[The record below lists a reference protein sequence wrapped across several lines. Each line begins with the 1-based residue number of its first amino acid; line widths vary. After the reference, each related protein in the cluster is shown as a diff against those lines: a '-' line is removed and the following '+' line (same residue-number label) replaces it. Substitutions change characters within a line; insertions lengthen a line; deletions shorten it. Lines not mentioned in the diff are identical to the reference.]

1 MSPGPRNKR
10 LSPPLMFAF
19 RAAHEEKDARRKV
32 DMRDGAGERV
42 VAPRRVAAR
51 AAITEHGLRRQVLRD
66 LESLMNS
73 IALESTQDLEAYPEV
88 RRSVLNFGC
97 PDISNRTID
106 EARLSEIREEL
117 ETALTTYEPRLVRE
131 TVEVKR
137 DGDVATSELKLRYVV
152 RADLM
157 CTPVNVPVEFF
168 ADVEFDT
175 GSIVVSRL

>member
-1 MSPGPRNKR
+1 MPPAPRNKR

-19 RAAHEEKDARRKV
+19 RAAHEEKDARRKI
-32 DMRDGAGERV
+32 DLRDGAGDRV

-51 AAITEHGLRRQVLRD
+51 TAITEHGLRRQVLRD
-66 LESLMNS
+66 LESLMNAV
-73 IALESTQDLEAYPEV
+73 ALESTQDLSEFPQV
-88 RRSVLNFGC
+88 RKSVLNFGC

-117 ETALTTYEPRLVRE
+117 QTALTTYEPRLVRE
-131 TVEVKR
+131 TVAVTR
-137 DGDVATSELKLRYVV
+137 DTDVDTAELRLRYVV

>member
-1 MSPGPRNKR
+1 MPPSVRNKR
-10 LSPPLMFAF
+10 LSPPIMYAF
-19 RAAHEEKDARRKV
+19 RTAHEEKDSRKRV
-32 DMRDGAGERV
+32 DVRDDAGDRV

-51 AAITEHGLRRQVLRD
+51 AAISEHGLRRQVLRD
-66 LESLMNS
+66 LESLMNT
-73 IALESTQDLEAYPEV
+73 IALESTEELEQFPAV
-88 RRSVLNFGC
+88 RKSILNFGC

-106 EARLSEIREEL
+106 EARLTEIRDEL
-117 ETALTTYEPRLVRE
+117 EAALMTYEPRLARNTIDVR
-131 TVEVKR
+131 R
-137 DGDVATSELKLRYVV
+137 DDDIDSAELRLRYVV